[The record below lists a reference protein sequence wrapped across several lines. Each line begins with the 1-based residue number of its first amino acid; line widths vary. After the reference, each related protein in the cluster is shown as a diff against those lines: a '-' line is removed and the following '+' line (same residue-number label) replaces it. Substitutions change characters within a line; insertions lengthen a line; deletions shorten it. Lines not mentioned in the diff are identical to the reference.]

1 MYIYFFSDTYT
12 SEKYMGHPN
21 DSEKYKNYE
30 ESDLNKKIESFKG
43 KQFLLISSLADTEVP
58 VEHSMVFVQNLIKEN
73 IIFRHQVYYFSNEV
87 KIVFFRDDNEVFQ

>member
-30 ESDLNKKIESFKG
+30 ESDLNKKIEDKKDEKDKRRG
-43 KQFLLISSLADTEVP
+43 RDKMTVCSSP
-58 VEHSMVFVQNLIKEN
+58 N
-73 IIFRHQVYYFSNEV
+73 FS
-87 KIVFFRDDNEVFQ
+87 DDNKTKEKIYQRVRVSYHLFS